1 MEKKGYRDSAWENQ
15 LRDLLAHN
23 LDISLDELRLI
34 AYNYRASDEKQIQIA
49 CQQPSL
55 CFGSVAEIFG
65 MLVGQEAGKA
75 RGGRARAR
83 AAVWPARY

>member
-1 MEKKGYRDSAWENQ
+1 MVMEKKGYRDSAWENQ

-49 CQQPSL
+49 CQQPLRSTKL
-55 CFGSVAEIFG
+55 ALKYQHLINNDPLPVLAKLILDLAEK
-65 MLVGQEAGKA
+65 L
-75 RGGRARAR
+75 R
-83 AAVWPARY
+83 